1 MEDLKIGYYSG
12 YYVSKRHISEGL
24 VYLGTDL
31 EFHSSMCLKPT
42 PYMDTRREAEQL
54 IQRYKDSF
62 NMISLDKQYKTRDGR
77 EVRVFMV
84 DGGGEW
90 PILGAYKDQDAW
102 YCNEWTSK
110 GTHNYTGTTN
120 GYDLIEVVPEKEV
133 WLVHSPRVD
142 VVSVYY
148 SEPSTECTSSNSFVH
163 KVTLNEGN
171 KVQ

>member
-1 MEDLKIGYYSG
+1 MEDLKIGYYYG
-12 YYVSKRHISEGL
+12 YYVSKRPSSEEA

-31 EFHSSMCLKPT
+31 EFHRSMCLKPT
-42 PYMDTRREAEQL
+42 PYMKTRREAEQL
-54 IQRYKDSF
+54 LQRYKDSF

-110 GTHNYTGTTN
+110 GTHNYAGTTN

-133 WLVHSPRVD
+133 WLVHNTKSG
-142 VVSVYY
+142 SVATYHA
-148 SEPSTECTSSNSFVH
+148 EPSAKLIPIESFVH
-163 KVTLNEGN
+163 KVTLNEEN
-171 KVQ
+171 KL